1 MNREMWEQRDLECD
15 RLSTDPAVCHYR
27 VMEKK
32 RKIQGEIFRFNV
44 GSIVRLKLL
53 KAASES
59 QNQT

>member
-27 VMEKK
+27 VMEK
-32 RKIQGEIFRFNV
+32 RKNRGEIFRFNV

-59 QNQT
+59 LNQT